1 MDAYIVAIATMI
13 VLAVVLLGSEFLMR
27 GWRSRNAAAQAGQ
40 ETMAFKDC
48 YDLGV
53 QDADHQESRSFRTM
67 CSNWPG
73 A

>member
-1 MDAYIVAIATMI
+1 MDAYIVAIMTMI

-27 GWRSRNAAAQAGQ
+27 RWRSRNAGAQAGR
-40 ETMAFKDC
+40 ETIAFKDC

-53 QDADHQESRSFRTM
+53 QDAEHQATRSFRTM